1 MRAFL
6 AIPLPDELK
15 PELMAIRDGGAGLR
29 PVASRN
35 LHLTLNFLGE
45 IDERTEISVGVAVGK
60 VTREHA
66 PFQLELARIGCFP
79 SPTHA
84 RVVWVGLADGDMQAG
99 ALVAGIE
106 EAIKPLGIAPER
118 RAWHGHVTLGRFPQP
133 QPIAEDILDKS
144 ARLGRFWAEHVILY
158 RSDLHSS
165 GPVYTPLRRF
175 FLSETAST

>member
-6 AIPLPDELK
+6 AIPLPEEVK
-15 PELMAIRDGGAGLR
+15 PELLAIRAGVAGLH
-29 PVASRN
+29 PVASKQ

-79 SPTHA
+79 TPQSA
-84 RVVWVGLADGDMQAG
+84 SVVWVGLGYGEMQAG
-99 ALVAGIE
+99 ALVAGIQ
-106 EAIKPLGIAPER
+106 EALTPLGIPPER
-118 RAWHGHVTLGRFPQP
+118 RVWHGHVTLGRFSTPQP
-133 QPIAEDILDKS
+133 VPEDLLDKS
-144 ARLGRFWAEHVILY
+144 ARLGQFWAEHVTLY
-158 RSDLHSS
+158 RSDLYSS

-175 FLSETAST
+175 SLSETAST